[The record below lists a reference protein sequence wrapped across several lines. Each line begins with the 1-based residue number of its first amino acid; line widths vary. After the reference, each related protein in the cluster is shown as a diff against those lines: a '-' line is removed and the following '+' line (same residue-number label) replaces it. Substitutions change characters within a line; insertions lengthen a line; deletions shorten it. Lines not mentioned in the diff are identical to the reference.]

1 VDKPV
6 SPVSLC
12 VSAVIIPPH
21 RIRDRGTLCAGSG
34 FRSYME
40 LKSLH
45 KDAIP
50 GALAKAERYRLLHE
64 PWQSESICQ
73 DVLRVDPANEAAL
86 ITLILALTDQF
97 DHGAYVQEAK
107 DLIPR
112 LHDEYDR
119 AYYSGI
125 IWERRAQALLHQARH
140 GSGPII
146 YEWLREAMAW
156 YEKAEAIRPPQND
169 DALLRWNT
177 CARLLL
183 RHPEIKPAPQERTEP
198 IMSE

>member
-1 VDKPV
+1 
-6 SPVSLC
+6 
-12 VSAVIIPPH
+12 
-21 RIRDRGTLCAGSG
+21 
-34 FRSYME
+34 ME

-45 KDAIP
+45 QDAIP

-73 DVLRVDPANEAAL
+73 DVLRIDPDNETAL

-97 DHGAYVQEAK
+97 DHGHPVQEAK
-107 DLIPR
+107 DVIPR
-112 LHDEYDR
+112 LHEEYDR

-125 IWERRAQALLHQARH
+125 IAERRAKSLLQQARH
-140 GSGPII
+140 GTGPII
-146 YEWLREAMAW
+146 HEWLSEAMAW
-156 YEKAEAIRPPQND
+156 YEKAEAIRPPAND

-177 CARLLL
+177 CLRLLA
-183 RHPEIKPAPQERTEP
+183 RNPQVQPAPQERAEP